1 MSEIFAID
9 LQAKEDKVIIV
20 EWQRL
25 GEHQKWMV
33 IYVTFLLS
41 VSSPHT
47 HTHQHIFTNS
57 HLQATHKHEIDRDRA
72 KEERN
77 VLDTQ
82 LKMIAINKEMSQ

>member
-33 IYVTFLLS
+33 IYATFFYS
-41 VSSPHT
+41 VFPHHT
-47 HTHQHIFTNS
+47 HTHKHIFTNS
-57 HLQATHKHEIDRDRA
+57 HLQATHKHEIDRGE
-72 KEERN
+72 KC
-77 VLDTQ
+77 T
-82 LKMIAINKEMSQ
+82 